1 MKIKELPRDIQKLAY
16 QEAELQKTQVT
27 EESDIDES
35 ATFIWDK
42 SRYGVRFWE
51 LCYIGDFEV
60 ARIKIGI
67 KYSKTKEIIDA
78 IKDIFNN

>member
-1 MKIKELPRDIQKLAY
+1 MKIKELPRDIKKLAY

-27 EESDIDES
+27 AESDINES
-35 ATFIWDK
+35 TTFIWNK

-67 KYSKTKEIIDA
+67 KYSKVKQIIDA
-78 IKDIFNN
+78 IKDILK